1 MLSYSVSGRLGRLD
15 RLKSERFILR
25 LSIASDRL
33 IDGPS
38 GKWTKTEWLGAVCFD
53 ETLNQRLTA
62 ELAAGDLIELS
73 GRIEPRKRAIGE
85 IRVTDHSFIV
95 ERFKLVSR
103 PKTRNQE
110 QAA

>member
-1 MLSYSVSGRLGRLD
+1 
-15 RLKSERFILR
+15 
-25 LSIASDRL
+25 L

-53 ETLNQRLTA
+53 EALNQRLTA

-73 GRIEPRKRAIGE
+73 GRIETRKRAIGE

-95 ERFKLVSR
+95 ERFKLIFR
-103 PKTRNQE
+103 PKARNQE